1 MVCVLTNL
9 LQGIPD
15 QNDMKRFFVF
25 PVFIFCSIFSFAQQ
39 KDEYVGSIRDYQ
51 KNYITTHGVVKGNDR
66 KYFRFFPVNANYNI
80 SGAFEKI
87 TDTTDITM
95 KTSDGKT
102 KHYFKYG
109 RVNFTIAG
117 NACKLFL
124 YQSRDLMKTEKYKD
138 YLFIPFTDSTTGDQS
153 YGSGRYL
160 DFFISDIHNN
170 SLQVDFNKAYNPYC
184 AYTTGFHCP
193 VPPKENNLPVA
204 IKAGEMAF
212 GKIH

>member
-1 MVCVLTNL
+1 MKQFSTL
-9 LQGIPD
+9 LL
-15 QNDMKRFFVF
+15 
-25 PVFIFCSIFSFAQQ
+25 FIFCSVFSLAQQ
-39 KDEYVGSIRDYQ
+39 KDKYAESISAYQ
-51 KNYITTHGVVKGNDR
+51 KNYISTHGVVKGNDR
-66 KYFRFFPVNANYNI
+66 KYFRFFPVNADYNI
-80 SGAFEKI
+80 NCAFEKI
-87 TDTTDITM
+87 TDTADITM

-117 NACKLFL
+117 TACTLFL
-124 YQSRDLMKTEKYKD
+124 YQSKDLMQTENYED

-160 DFFISDIHNN
+160 DFFISDIDKN
-170 SLQVDFNKAYNPYC
+170 SLKVDFNKAYNPYC

-193 VPPKENNLPVA
+193 VPPKENHLPLA